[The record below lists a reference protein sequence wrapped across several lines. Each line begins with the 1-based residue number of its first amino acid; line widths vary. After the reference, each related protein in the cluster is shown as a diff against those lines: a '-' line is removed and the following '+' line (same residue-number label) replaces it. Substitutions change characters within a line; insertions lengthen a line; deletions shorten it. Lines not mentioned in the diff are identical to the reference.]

1 MSLNVE
7 QRPSRP
13 LVAKLYLVQ
22 LGYFALLATLFHP
35 FFFFIFRLMAF
46 NTVPRDEYAP
56 YLLWLLHEPGAGFPG
71 SLYAY
76 RILSVLAAAPFY
88 YLLPAL
94 PLTNLPTELMP
105 TYLKATA
112 ALAAVSYL
120 AMLAAAMI
128 AYRLVVVRH
137 ARPPM
142 AGLVAAA
149 VLMLCESYA
158 AFYGIDPVAFL
169 LIVCALYTI
178 DRVRLFA
185 AIMAASVLFNE
196 KVLIVFAIWLSVRLL
211 FSVAERRFFG
221 KRLIVVAVAVAA
233 YVAMLAILRLEGHS
247 EQLDANAYAPT
258 LLQNILATVTTPR
271 GFLLNVLPC
280 VLLAGAVWWSW
291 RTLGRRR
298 CEIYAPVD
306 LLVVPA
312 LVVITLVLTQY
323 YQVGRIVMHAA
334 PLFVVPIAQA
344 LVVWMQRG
352 APERM
357 HA

>member
-1 MSLNVE
+1 MSLNLE
-7 QRPSRP
+7 RRPAHPS
-13 LVAKLYLVQ
+13 VAAGALAQ
-22 LGYFALLATLFHP
+22 LGYFTLLATLFHP

-94 PLTNLPTELMP
+94 PLTNLPAELTP

-120 AMLAAAMI
+120 AILAGAVI
-128 AYRLVVVRH
+128 AYRLVVVRF

-142 AGLVAAA
+142 EGLFAAA
-149 VLMLCESYA
+149 VLVLCEFYA
-158 AFYGIDPVAFL
+158 AFYGIDPLAFL
-169 LIVCALYTI
+169 LVVCALYAI
-178 DRVRLFA
+178 DRIWLFA

-196 KVLIVFAIWLSVRLL
+196 KVLILFALWFSVRFV
-211 FSVAERRFFG
+211 FSAAERRFFG
-221 KRLIVVAVAVAA
+221 KRLIVVAGAVAA

-258 LLQNILATVTTPR
+258 LLQNVVATVTTPR

-291 RTLGRRR
+291 RTLDRRR
-298 CEIYAPVD
+298 CELFAPAD

-312 LVVITLVLTQY
+312 LIVITLVLTQY

-334 PLFVVPIAQA
+334 PLFVVPVARA
-344 LVVWMQRG
+344 LATWMRRG
-352 APERM
+352 SSRA
-357 HA
+357 